1 MGMLVDGV
9 WQTSNHFPTDGTGE
23 FRRKATTFRRFV
35 TADGTSGFPAEA
47 GRYHLYVSYACPWA
61 HRTLILRALRGLE
74 DVISVTVVDPLMGG
88 DGWHFSDGPGCTL
101 DEVYGASLLREVYLV
116 ADAGFTGRIT
126 VPILWDKKTR
136 TIVNNESTEIIRMLN
151 TEFGA
156 GLAGRPEVDL
166 WPDGLRDASDAMR
179 DRIYERFN
187 NGVYRSGFARSQS
200 AYEGAVVEV
209 FDVLDELEAILSTQR
224 YLCSD
229 VRIVEADIC
238 AFTTML
244 RFDPV
249 YVGHFKC
256 NLRRLVDYPNVWGY
270 LRDLYQ
276 TPGIAPTC
284 RMDHIKQHYYRSH
297 ESVNPSGVVPLGPV
311 VDLDAPH
318 GRG

>member
-9 WQTSNHFPTDGTGE
+9 WQTHNHFPTDGSGE

-35 TADGTSGFPAEA
+35 TADGASGFRAEA

-61 HRTLILRALRGLE
+61 HRTLIVRALRGL
-74 DVISVTVVDPLMGG
+74 DQVISASVVDPFMGP
-88 DGWHFSDGPGCTL
+88 DGWHFSDGPGCDL
-101 DEVYGASLLREVYLV
+101 DEVNGAGLLREVYLR
-116 ADAGFTGRIT
+116 ADPKFTGRIT
-126 VPILWDKKTR
+126 VPILWDKQTG

-151 TEFGA
+151 TAFGP
-156 GLAGRPEVDL
+156 GLATKPDTDFWPE
-166 WPDGLRDASDAMR
+166 GLRDASDAMR
-179 DRIYERFN
+179 DRIYDRFN
-187 NGVYRSGFARSQS
+187 NGVYRAGFALSQQ
-200 AYEGAVVEV
+200 AYDGAVVDV
-209 FDVLDELEAILSTQR
+209 FAVLDELEAILAQQR

-229 VRIVEADIC
+229 TRIVEADIC
-238 AFTTML
+238 AFTTLL

-256 NLRRLVDYPNVWGY
+256 NLRRVVDHPNLWGY

-276 TPGIAPTC
+276 TPGVAQTC

-297 ESVNPSGVVPLGPV
+297 ESVNPTGVVPLGPEI
-311 VDLDAPH
+311 DLESPH